1 MPPRHVQK
9 IASRVKFIV
18 SHVVQQELNDPRLGF
33 VTILDVEMSPDLRE
47 AKVHFSVLGP
57 EADKVKSLR
66 AIESS
71 AGFIQQRVG
80 KNLNLRNVP
89 LLHFV
94 LDEFDDRMARIEE
107 ILELERKAESEGGA
121 DQPEASE
128 AGEEPG
134 EDSEAERE

>member
-33 VTILDVEMSPDLRE
+33 VTILDVDMSSDLRE
-47 AKVHFSVLGP
+47 AKIHFSVLGP

-80 KNLNLRNVP
+80 KNLDLRNVP

-107 ILELERKAESEGGA
+107 ILELDRKAESETGTR
-121 DQPEASE
+121 QPESSE
-128 AGEEPG
+128 AGG
-134 EDSEAERE
+134 DRAEDPEAERE

>member
-33 VTILDVEMSPDLRE
+33 VTILDVEMSSDLRE

-57 EADKVKSLR
+57 EADKVKSLH

-107 ILELERKAESEGGA
+107 ILELERKTENETGA
-121 DQPEASE
+121 DQPEAAE
-128 AGEEPG
+128 AGEERG

>member
-1 MPPRHVQK
+1 MPPRHVQI

-33 VTILDVEMSPDLRE
+33 VTIMDVEMSSDLRE
-47 AKVHFSVLGP
+47 AKIHFSVLGP
-57 EADKVKSLR
+57 EADKIKSLR

-107 ILELERKAESEGGA
+107 ILEREREAENDPEPQPQA
-121 DQPEASE
+121 APEA
-128 AGEEPG
+128 
-134 EDSEAERE
+134 EAEDPEDEQE

>member
-33 VTILDVEMSPDLRE
+33 VTILDVKMSSDLRE
-47 AKVHFSVLGP
+47 AKIHFSVLGP

-80 KNLNLRNVP
+80 KNLDLRNVP

-107 ILELERKAESEGGA
+107 ILELDRKAESETETRH
-121 DQPEASE
+121 PETSE
-128 AGEEPG
+128 AGEERA
-134 EDSEAERE
+134 EDPEAERE

>member
-9 IASRVKFIV
+9 IANRVKFIV

-33 VTILDVEMSPDLRE
+33 VTILDVKMSSDLRE
-47 AKVHFSVLGP
+47 AKIHFSVLGP
-57 EADKVKSLR
+57 EADQVKSLR

-80 KNLNLRNVP
+80 KNLDLRNVP

-107 ILELERKAESEGGA
+107 ILELDRKAESETGTH
-121 DQPEASE
+121 QPETSE
-128 AGEEPG
+128 AGEERA